1 MPAAEI
7 IRGLGRGA
15 GLDDVLRVDD
25 TSRMTGYA
33 IVFNALSQ
41 DLGGFRERI
50 APSAVDRTL
59 RSGKNVDALVDHR
72 RETSTIIGS
81 TDSGLLRLEKQAR
94 GLHVQ
99 IDPPDTTDVQD
110 LQKRLKAGLIKGMS
124 FAFYVWPGGEEWDEI
139 NGEIIRTVTDM
150 EFSEVSIVVNP
161 AYLQTSV
168 HARDAQLDAAAL
180 ADFKRTQKFRPSLR
194 FRQRMERIGR

>member
-1 MPAAEI
+1 MPGQPEIVTRFVSARAAQVN
-7 IRGLGRGA
+7 
-15 GLDDVLRVDD
+15 LD
-25 TSRMTGYA
+25 TESRMTGFA

-81 TDSGLLRLEKQAR
+81 TDSGLLRLEKQSR
-94 GLHVQ
+94 GLRVQ
-99 IDPPDTTDVQD
+99 IDPPDTTAVRD
-110 LQKRLKAGLIKGMS
+110 LQKVVQAGLAKGMS
-124 FAFYVWPGGEEWDEI
+124 FAFWVWPGGEEWDEED
-139 NGEIIRTVTDM
+139 GEIVRTVTDM

-161 AYLQTSV
+161 AYLQTTI
-168 HARDAQLDAAAL
+168 HARTAELDAAAL
-180 ADFKRTQKFRPSLR
+180 REFKRSQRFHPSLK
-194 FRQRMERIGR
+194 FRQRMERAGR